1 MKIKTPTQYPITQL
15 WGNPAKMYT
24 DLGYKGHNGIDF
36 GCPTGTP
43 IVACLDGI
51 VEYAGQDSS
60 GGIGVY
66 LIHEKEK
73 MRSIYWHFK
82 NYVVRVGDKVKKGDI
97 VGISD
102 NTGKYTTGNH
112 LHFGLK
118 RCDKFGNTLNYNN
131 GYKGAIDPTPW
142 LAKGFYNLPVDE
154 RYGEATYLPA
164 ETLMRVKYPKLNTRQ
179 IFAMMYGAWKISEVT
194 NPSLLP
200 VYAFLKREQFVN
212 GVVPPF
218 KLIM

>member
-102 NTGKYTTGNH
+102 NTGFSTGPH

-118 RCDKFGNTLNYNN
+118 KVKKSGKFWVNDETGDGWNGSIDPFDMLDFYNIEGNWR
-131 GYKGAIDPTPW
+131 KGAKGVWIVKIQELLNRQGGKLKVDGVFGKKT
-142 LAKGFYNLPVDE
+142 LAE
-154 RYGEATYLPA
+154 
-164 ETLMRVKYPKLNTRQ
+164 VKSFQEKN
-179 IFAMMYGAWKISEVT
+179 G
-194 NPSLLP
+194 
-200 VYAFLKREQFVN
+200 LKPD
-212 GVVPPF
+212 GVVG
-218 KLIM
+218 KRTWNLLVVK